1 MLIGVAGAGK
11 TSFCHLILDEPPPDI
26 RKSTSLA
33 NSSIRAI
40 SSLKAISVQTEEEDI
55 VWERILQDKFMSLI
69 AGAITESKWD
79 HQHQPEFPEKDK
91 TKVSYLE
98 VLKHLEIGDFYR
110 WMQRKRHE
118 KEDTKPLLSEQNIDN
133 RQTTTKST
141 AAQDAEVSNSNVDL
155 EISGSDQIVLADV
168 SCIKKLFESQSMKHL
183 FKLIANP
190 KGTVELLRQE
200 WLYIIDTG
208 GQPQFHELLPTFVHH
223 VSAAVFF
230 VKLNERLKDHPMIEY
245 YDKQGELCGEPYK
258 SAHNHLQTIQNCL
271 QAMQWR
277 HEFDSNLQCPE
288 LFFVGTHRDLENEQE
303 TLDSKNMYLKDELE
317 QHDIFRHHLVYS
329 SIGKSDQ
336 LIYAVNAKRP
346 DGTDRKTAANFRQ
359 DVMRRCRENAREYK
373 IPIRWFILEILL
385 QDLSKDGV
393 ISYEDCKYVANHLK
407 MDELRLKAAIDYLI
421 KLNIFEY
428 FPTILPNV
436 VFTTSQVLLNKVTE
450 LVEYS
455 HKLHSSS
462 TTNCDDID
470 FRNYG
475 IITAKMLEH
484 KRFARHY
491 VEGLF
496 EPKHVLKLFKEL
508 LVTAE
513 GPDGVT
519 MPAVLQNIPL
529 EELSNY
535 RLDIESSNLEPIAV
549 HYPGGLFPSG
559 IFSCLVSHL
568 QNESN
573 WKIVMVR
580 SKPACLFKNC
590 VKFSVSGNVTANVTL
605 IYFHNWI
612 ELHTTLFDEE
622 QDKLYLLQNDLFE
635 GLKHAESVQKYKSM
649 EAKLAFFCD
658 CQGEHYQ
665 HLASATSEKFMRCS
679 VNSEVCK
686 KLTEKQKMWLKPLIM
701 KCKSFF
707 KIIHSV
713 DTYYR
718 LILPVGAEAEPKTM
732 TSLPSSYIFEDHHTI
747 LNEHNHS
754 VLHKQL
760 IAHSAKWRE
769 IGTALR
775 FLPCELEEIQV
786 RPLLLSGAPGS
797 WLSAILAEWLQW
809 APGDSR
815 GSINFATLE
824 GLKFALMSIPGLEKS
839 AQNIGIHNY

>member
-1 MLIGVAGAGK
+1 MHNGYISMRANILLLIGVAGAGK
-11 TSFCHLILDEPPPDI
+11 TSFCHLILSEPPPDI
-26 RKSTSLA
+26 RRSTPLA
-33 NSSIRAI
+33 KSSIRAM
-40 SSLKAISVQTEEEDI
+40 STLKAIVTKALQTEGIDV
-55 VWERILQDKFMSLI
+55 VWKRILQDEFMSLI
-69 AGAITESKWD
+69 AGAIKESKSHD
-79 HQHQPEFPEKDK
+79 HQHQPAIPEKDK

-98 VLKHLEIGDFYR
+98 ALKHMDVGDFYE
-110 WMQRKRHE
+110 WMQWKRHE
-118 KEDTKPLLSEQNIDN
+118 KEDTKPHPNSEKNIDN
-133 RQTTTKST
+133 RQMTSKGT
-141 AAQDAEVSNSNVDL
+141 AMQDKEVRKSNVDSAIY
-155 EISGSDQIVLADV
+155 ERDQIVQAE
-168 SCIKKLFESQSMKHL
+168 SSRIKKLFESQSMQDL
-183 FKLIANP
+183 FKLIAKS
-190 KGTVELLRQE
+190 KGSVELLQQE

-245 YDKQGELCGEPYK
+245 YDEQGELCGKSYK

-277 HEFDSNLQCPE
+277 HEVDSNLQCPE

-336 LIYAVNAKRP
+336 LIYAVNAKNP
-346 DGTDRKTAANFRQ
+346 DGADNRTAANFRQ
-359 DVMRRCRENAREYK
+359 DVTRRCRENASEYK
-373 IPIRWFILEILL
+373 IPIWWFILEIIL
-385 QDLSKDGV
+385 QDLSEDGV
-393 ISYEDCKYVANHLK
+393 ISYEDCKNVANRLK
-407 MDELRLKAAIDYLI
+407 MDEVRLKAAIDYLI

-475 IITAKMLEH
+475 IITTKMLEH
-484 KRFARHY
+484 KQFARHY

-496 EPKHVLKLFKEL
+496 EPKHLLKLFKEL

-513 GPDGVT
+513 GPDGAT

-529 EELSNY
+529 EELSTY
-535 RLDIESSNLEPIAV
+535 RLDIKSSNLEPIAV

-559 IFSCLVSHL
+559 IFSCLISHL
-568 QNESN
+568 QNKSK
-573 WKIVMVR
+573 WKIVMVC
-580 SKPACLFKNC
+580 SKPSCLFKNC

-612 ELHTTLFDEE
+612 ELHATLFDEE
-622 QDKLYLLQNDLFE
+622 QDKLHLLQNDLFE
-635 GLKHAESVQKYKSM
+635 GLKHAELVQKYKSM

-658 CQGEHYQ
+658 CQGEYYQ
-665 HLASATSEKFMRCS
+665 HLAAAISEKFMRCL

-686 KLTEKQKMWLKPLIM
+686 KLTEKQKRWLKPLAM
-701 KCKSFF
+701 KCKFFF
-707 KIIHSV
+707 KFC
-713 DTYYR
+713 T
-718 LILPVGAEAEPKTM
+718 
-732 TSLPSSYIFEDHHTI
+732 
-747 LNEHNHS
+747 
-754 VLHKQL
+754 
-760 IAHSAKWRE
+760 
-769 IGTALR
+769 
-775 FLPCELEEIQV
+775 
-786 RPLLLSGAPGS
+786 
-797 WLSAILAEWLQW
+797 
-809 APGDSR
+809 
-815 GSINFATLE
+815 
-824 GLKFALMSIPGLEKS
+824 
-839 AQNIGIHNY
+839 